1 MVSPFLIRRALLL
14 FALLAFVGCAPAESV
29 FVPVQSVQPAAR
41 ETSTLVPTTA
51 ITPTLLATATAP
63 PQPTELS
70 ATAAPEASAEG
81 QPLRGPLSVVIN
93 SPLDNAELTDPAV
106 VLSGEADPDTVISIN
121 DAIVVTGADRKFSV
135 PLTLE
140 AGPNVIEITA
150 SDAAG
155 NQGTVFM
162 TLYVD

>member
-1 MVSPFLIRRALLL
+1 MDSPSLIRHTLIILALLL
-14 FALLAFVGCAPAESV
+14 LAGCVPAESV
-29 FVPVQSVQPAAR
+29 FAPVPSVQPPAG
-41 ETSTLVPTTA
+41 ETSTLVPTAAPATA
-51 ITPTLLATATAP
+51 AAPTSLPTATALP
-63 PQPTELS
+63 P
-70 ATAAPEASAEG
+70 ATVAADDPAEG

-106 VLSGEADPDTVISIN
+106 TLSGEADPETVISFN
-121 DAIVVTGADRKFSV
+121 DQIVVTGSDRKFSV

-162 TLYVD
+162 TLYVN